1 MTLQRILLVD
11 DNEPDNVYHE
21 VVLRRAGFDGELRVF
36 EVAEEALAY
45 LQQLPPDPDDHTSL
59 VLLDI
64 NMPGMDGWDFARAV
78 SPLLDQRPRLKVT
91 VLTSS
96 SAPEDMA
103 RASLVPSLHGYI
115 TKPLHLPE
123 ARQLLASLA

>member
-1 MTLQRILLVD
+1 MTLRRILLVD

-21 VVLRRAGFDGELRVF
+21 VVLRRAGFDGELLIF

-45 LQQLPPDPDDHTSL
+45 LQQLPPDAHDQASL

-78 SPLLDQRPRLKVT
+78 SPLLEQQPTLKVM

-96 SAPEDMA
+96 SAPEDVA
-103 RASLVPSLHGYI
+103 RASRVPALHGYI

-123 ARQLLASLA
+123 ARRLIASLD